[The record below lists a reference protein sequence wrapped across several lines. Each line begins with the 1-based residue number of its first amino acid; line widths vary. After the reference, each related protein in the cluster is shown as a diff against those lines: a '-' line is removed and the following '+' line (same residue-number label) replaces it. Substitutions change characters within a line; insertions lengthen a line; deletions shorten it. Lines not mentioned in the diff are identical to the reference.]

1 MVAVRSFARSAP
13 ASPKKLR
20 LILDEVRGKRVDEAM
35 SLLRFMTSPH
45 SELIAKAVRSAA
57 ANAENNFD
65 MDPRRLRVIEAFA
78 GDAQKLRRLRPRAR
92 GRGDIMRRRSA
103 NVTIV
108 VEEEE
113 EN

>member
-35 SLLRFMTSPH
+35 SILRFMTSPH

-57 ANAENNFD
+57 ANAENNYD
-65 MDPRRLRVIEAFA
+65 MDPRRLKVIQAYV
-78 GDAQKLRRLRPRAR
+78 GDAEKVRRMMPRAR
-92 GRGDIMRRRSA
+92 GRGDIIRRRSS
-103 NVTIV
+103 NITIV

-113 EN
+113 N